1 MDQWEGGKKI
11 RIRKLETS
19 FTHSF
24 SRHPLS
30 CKVSE
35 RGKCWGSQ
43 INDMEISLV
52 DIVGEMGRFRGD

>member
-1 MDQWEGGKKI
+1 MDQWEGRKKI

-24 SRHPLS
+24 SRHPVS

-35 RGKCWGSQ
+35 TGKCWGAQ
-43 INDMEISLV
+43 INDMKISLV
-52 DIVGEMGRFRGD
+52 AIVVEMGQSRGD